1 MNSLLNFSRTSATEF
16 TEIDIH
22 QVITETISLLEH
34 QFKTAR
40 IRVERELKAD
50 CPMTY
55 GNAGKLQ
62 QVFLNLF
69 VNARDAMPAGGELR
83 ILTDT
88 GDSKIE
94 ILVQD
99 TGIGISRENV
109 KKIYDPFFTTKAAGK
124 GTGLGPFR
132 QLRNYSGAWRKY
144 FGRQQ
149 ARRRNVV
156 QIRTPLGQEASECLN
171 GRETFSSSM
180 MRRKFEK
187 ASSFLLTSE
196 GLSTDTA
203 TTGEEGLKK
212 IEDNLYDAVLLD
224 LMLPGKS
231 GMEVQKDIKRIDP
244 TLPVVI
250 ITAIAA
256 LETAIT
262 AIKEGSFDYVTKPW
276 NNEKLVVIVR
286 NAIKQR
292 QLMSENLQ
300 LRRAL
305 KERFGYSNII
315 GKSEKLLKVLD
326 LVTQVAASRST
337 ILIQG
342 ESGTGKELIA
352 KAIHLKSPRADRT
365 FVPVNSGSMPV
376 DLLESTLFGHLR
388 GAFTSAIASK
398 KGLFEVA
405 DQGTIFFDEIGT
417 ISMETQAKL
426 LRVIQEK
433 EFMRLGATDTI
444 KVDARIIAATNVD
457 LKKLVDE
464 GRFREDL
471 YYRLN
476 VINIQLPPL
485 RERKEDIPALVEFFT
500 RKYCEENAKPPYRF
514 SSEALKVLMD
524 YYWPGNVRELENV
537 VERAVVLS
545 QDEIIGRDL
554 LPESVISPSSRFATL
569 SSFPLAKNT
578 SLFEVIDSFE
588 RRVIIEMLEQTG
600 WSQTD
605 AADNFKI
612 PLSTLNQKIKRHGI
626 EIKKKRERPTVVPTS
641 R

>member
-1 MNSLLNFSRTSATEF
+1 MSR
-16 TEIDIH
+16 
-22 QVITETISLLEH
+22 
-34 QFKTAR
+34 R
-40 IRVERELKAD
+40 
-50 CPMTY
+50 
-55 GNAGKLQ
+55 
-62 QVFLNLF
+62 
-69 VNARDAMPAGGELR
+69 
-83 ILTDT
+83 
-88 GDSKIE
+88 
-94 ILVQD
+94 
-99 TGIGISRENV
+99 
-109 KKIYDPFFTTKAAGK
+109 K
-124 GTGLGPFR
+124 GTVLIIDDEEE
-132 QLRNYSGAWRKY
+132 
-144 FGRQQ
+144 
-149 ARRRNVV
+149 
-156 QIRTPLGQEASECLN
+156 IRESIEL
-171 GRETFSSSM
+171 
-180 MRRKFEK
+180 
-187 ASSFLLTSE
+187 LLTSE
-196 GLSTDTA
+196 GLVADIAS
-203 TTGEEGLKK
+203 TGEEGLKK

-250 ITAIAA
+250 ITAIGA
-256 LETAIT
+256 LETAVT
-262 AIKEGSFDYVTKPW
+262 AIKEGSYDYVAKPW
-276 NNEKLVVIVR
+276 NNEKLVVIVK

-315 GKSEKLLKVLD
+315 GKSEKILRVLD

-337 ILIQG
+337 VLIQG

-352 KAIHLKSPRADRT
+352 KAIHLKSPRADKA

-433 EFMRLGATDTI
+433 EFMRLGATETI

-500 RKYCEENAKPPYRF
+500 RKYCDENGKPLYRF

-554 LPESVISPSSRFATL
+554 LPESVITPSPRFATL
-569 SSFPLAKNT
+569 SSFPLTKNT
-578 SLFEVIDSFE
+578 SLFEIIDAFE

-600 WSQTD
+600 WSQTE

-626 EIKKKRERPTVVPTS
+626 EIKKKRERPPAGVPTTK
-641 R
+641 

>member
-1 MNSLLNFSRTSATEF
+1 MSKRKGVVLIIDDEE
-16 TEIDIH
+16 EI
-22 QVITETISLLEH
+22 
-34 QFKTAR
+34 
-40 IRVERELKAD
+40 RE
-50 CPMTY
+50 
-55 GNAGKLQ
+55 
-62 QVFLNLF
+62 
-69 VNARDAMPAGGELR
+69 
-83 ILTDT
+83 
-88 GDSKIE
+88 SIE
-94 ILVQD
+94 I
-99 TGIGISRENV
+99 
-109 KKIYDPFFTTKAAGK
+109 
-124 GTGLGPFR
+124 
-132 QLRNYSGAWRKY
+132 
-144 FGRQQ
+144 
-149 ARRRNVV
+149 
-156 QIRTPLGQEASECLN
+156 
-171 GRETFSSSM
+171 
-180 MRRKFEK
+180 
-187 ASSFLLTSE
+187 LLTSE
-196 GLSTDTA
+196 GLNPDTA
-203 TTGEEGLKK
+203 ASGEEGLKK
-212 IEDNLYDAVLLD
+212 IEDKFYDVVLLD

-231 GMEVQKDIKRIDP
+231 GMEVQNDIKRIDP

-250 ITAIAA
+250 ITAIGA
-256 LETAIT
+256 LDTAVS
-262 AIKEGSFDYVTKPW
+262 AIKQGSYDYITKPW
-276 NNEKLVVIVR
+276 NNEKLLVTVN

-292 QLMSENLQ
+292 QLMSENFQ

-305 KERFGYSNII
+305 KERFGYSNIV
-315 GKSEKLLKVLD
+315 GKSEKILKVLD

-337 ILIQG
+337 VLIQG

-352 KAIHLKSPRADRT
+352 KAIHLKSQRADKS

-433 EFMRLGATDTI
+433 EFMRLGATETI
-444 KVDARIIAATNVD
+444 KVDARIIAATNAD

-476 VINIQLPPL
+476 VINVQLPPL

-500 RKYCEENAKPPYRF
+500 KKYCEENGKPPYRF

-524 YYWPGNVRELENV
+524 YHWPGNVRELENA

-545 QDEIIGRDL
+545 QDEIMGRDL
-554 LPESVISPSSRFATL
+554 LPETVTSPSPRFATL
-569 SSFPLAKNT
+569 SSFPLTKDT
-578 SLFEVIDSFE
+578 SLFEIIDAFE

-626 EIKKKRERPTVVPTS
+626 EIKKKRERPTGVVTTK
-641 R
+641 

>member
-1 MNSLLNFSRTSATEF
+1 MSKRKGNVLIIDDEE
-16 TEIDIH
+16 EI
-22 QVITETISLLEH
+22 
-34 QFKTAR
+34 
-40 IRVERELKAD
+40 RESI
-50 CPMTY
+50 
-55 GNAGKLQ
+55 
-62 QVFLNLF
+62 
-69 VNARDAMPAGGELR
+69 EL
-83 ILTDT
+83 
-88 GDSKIE
+88 
-94 ILVQD
+94 
-99 TGIGISRENV
+99 
-109 KKIYDPFFTTKAAGK
+109 
-124 GTGLGPFR
+124 
-132 QLRNYSGAWRKY
+132 
-144 FGRQQ
+144 
-149 ARRRNVV
+149 
-156 QIRTPLGQEASECLN
+156 
-171 GRETFSSSM
+171 
-180 MRRKFEK
+180 
-187 ASSFLLTSE
+187 LLTSE
-196 GLSTDTA
+196 GLSADTA
-203 TTGEEGLKK
+203 EDGEKGLKK

-231 GMEVQKDIKRIDP
+231 GMEIQKDIRRIDP
-244 TLPVVI
+244 TLPIVI
-250 ITAIAA
+250 ITAIGA
-256 LETAIT
+256 LETAVT
-262 AIKEGSFDYVTKPW
+262 AIKEGSYDYVTKPW
-276 NNEKLVVIVR
+276 NNEKLVVIVN

-292 QLMSENLQ
+292 QLTSENLQ

-315 GKSEKLLKVLD
+315 GKSEKIQRVLD

-337 ILIQG
+337 VLIQG

-352 KAIHLKSPRADRT
+352 KAIHLKSHRADKA

-433 EFMRLGATDTI
+433 EFMRLGATETI

-476 VINIQLPPL
+476 VINIQLPSL
-485 RERKEDIPALVEFFT
+485 RERKEDIPALVDFFT
-500 RKYCEENAKPPYRF
+500 KKYCEENEKPVYRF

-537 VERAVVLS
+537 VERAVVLA
-545 QDEIIGRDL
+545 QDDIIGRDL
-554 LPESVISPSSRFATL
+554 LPESVISPASRFATL
-569 SSFPLAKNT
+569 SSFPLGKNT
-578 SLFEVIDSFE
+578 SLFEVIDAFE
-588 RRVIIEMLEQTG
+588 KRVIIEMLEQTG
-600 WSQTD
+600 WSQTE

-626 EIKKKRERPTVVPTS
+626 EIKKKRERPKVTS
-641 R
+641 DV

>member
-1 MNSLLNFSRTSATEF
+1 MS
-16 TEIDIH
+16 
-22 QVITETISLLEH
+22 
-34 QFKTAR
+34 
-40 IRVERELKAD
+40 
-50 CPMTY
+50 
-55 GNAGKLQ
+55 
-62 QVFLNLF
+62 
-69 VNARDAMPAGGELR
+69 
-83 ILTDT
+83 
-88 GDSKIE
+88 
-94 ILVQD
+94 
-99 TGIGISRENV
+99 
-109 KKIYDPFFTTKAAGK
+109 
-124 GTGLGPFR
+124 
-132 QLRNYSGAWRKY
+132 
-144 FGRQQ
+144 
-149 ARRRNVV
+149 
-156 QIRTPLGQEASECLN
+156 
-171 GRETFSSSM
+171 
-180 MRRKFEK
+180 RRKGSVLIIDDEEEIRE
-187 ASSFLLTSE
+187 SIDMLLSSE

-203 TTGEEGLKK
+203 VNGEDGLKK
-212 IEDNLYDAVLLD
+212 IEENLYDAVLLD

-231 GMEVQKDIKRIDP
+231 GMDVQRDIKRIDP

-250 ITAIAA
+250 ITAIGA
-256 LETAIT
+256 LETAVT
-262 AIKEGSFDYVTKPW
+262 AIKEGSYDYVTKPW
-276 NNEKLVVIVR
+276 NNEKLVVIVT

-315 GKSEKLLKVLD
+315 GKSEKILKVLD

-337 ILIQG
+337 VLVQG

-352 KAIHLKSPRADRT
+352 KAIHLKSNRADRA
-365 FVPVNSGSMPV
+365 FVAVNSGSMPV
-376 DLLESTLFGHLR
+376 DLLESTLFGHVR

-417 ISMETQAKL
+417 IGMETQAKL

-433 EFMRLGATDTI
+433 EFMRLGAVDTI

-457 LKKLVDE
+457 LKKLVED

-476 VINIQLPPL
+476 VINIPLPPM
-485 RERKEDIPALVEFFT
+485 RERKEDIPLLVEFFT
-500 RKYCEENAKPPYRF
+500 KQYCEENAKPLYRF

-524 YYWPGNVRELENV
+524 YHWPGNVRELENV

-545 QDEIIGRDL
+545 QDEILGRDL
-554 LPESVISPSSRFATL
+554 LPEAIISPSLRFATL
-569 SSFPLAKNT
+569 SSFPLARDT
-578 SLFEVIDSFE
+578 SLFEIIDSFE

-600 WSQTD
+600 WSQTE

-626 EIKKKRERPTVVPTS
+626 EIKKKRERPTGVPTTK
-641 R
+641 

>member
-1 MNSLLNFSRTSATEF
+1 MS
-16 TEIDIH
+16 
-22 QVITETISLLEH
+22 
-34 QFKTAR
+34 
-40 IRVERELKAD
+40 
-50 CPMTY
+50 
-55 GNAGKLQ
+55 
-62 QVFLNLF
+62 
-69 VNARDAMPAGGELR
+69 
-83 ILTDT
+83 
-88 GDSKIE
+88 
-94 ILVQD
+94 
-99 TGIGISRENV
+99 
-109 KKIYDPFFTTKAAGK
+109 
-124 GTGLGPFR
+124 
-132 QLRNYSGAWRKY
+132 
-144 FGRQQ
+144 
-149 ARRRNVV
+149 
-156 QIRTPLGQEASECLN
+156 
-171 GRETFSSSM
+171 
-180 MRRKFEK
+180 RRKGVVLIIDDEEEIRE
-187 ASSFLLTSE
+187 SIEMLLTSE
-196 GLSTDTA
+196 GLGAETA
-203 TTGEEGLKK
+203 SSGEEGLKK
-212 IEDNLYDAVLLD
+212 IDENLYDAVLLD

-231 GMEVQKDIKRIDP
+231 GMEIQKDIKRIDP
-244 TLPVVI
+244 TLPVLI
-250 ITAIAA
+250 ITAIGA
-256 LETAIT
+256 LETAVT
-262 AIKEGSFDYVTKPW
+262 AIKEGSFDYITKPW
-276 NNEKLVVIVR
+276 NNEKLLVLVN

-352 KAIHLKSPRADRT
+352 KAIHLKSQRADKA

-376 DLLESTLFGHLR
+376 DLLESILFGHVR

-457 LKKLVDE
+457 LKKKVDD

-476 VINIQLPPL
+476 GINIQVPPL
-485 RERKEDIPALVEFFT
+485 RERREDIPALVEFFT
-500 RKYCEENAKPPYRF
+500 KKYCEENLKPLYRF
-514 SSEALKVLMD
+514 GSEALKVLMD

-545 QDEIIGRDL
+545 QDEVIGRDL
-554 LPESVISPSSRFATL
+554 LPEAIVSPASRFASL
-569 SSFPLAKNT
+569 SSFPLGKDT
-578 SLFEVIDSFE
+578 SLFDVLDAFE
-588 RRVIIEMLEQTG
+588 RRVIIEMLEQTA
-600 WSQTD
+600 WSQTE

-626 EIKKKRERPTVVPTS
+626 EIKKKRERPASVPTTK
-641 R
+641 

>member
-1 MNSLLNFSRTSATEF
+1 MSKRKGNVLIIDDEE
-16 TEIDIH
+16 EI
-22 QVITETISLLEH
+22 
-34 QFKTAR
+34 
-40 IRVERELKAD
+40 RESI
-50 CPMTY
+50 
-55 GNAGKLQ
+55 
-62 QVFLNLF
+62 
-69 VNARDAMPAGGELR
+69 EL
-83 ILTDT
+83 
-88 GDSKIE
+88 
-94 ILVQD
+94 
-99 TGIGISRENV
+99 
-109 KKIYDPFFTTKAAGK
+109 
-124 GTGLGPFR
+124 
-132 QLRNYSGAWRKY
+132 
-144 FGRQQ
+144 
-149 ARRRNVV
+149 
-156 QIRTPLGQEASECLN
+156 
-171 GRETFSSSM
+171 
-180 MRRKFEK
+180 
-187 ASSFLLTSE
+187 LLTSE
-196 GLSTDTA
+196 GLSVDTA
-203 TTGEEGLKK
+203 ENGEVGRKK

-231 GMEVQKDIKRIDP
+231 GMEIQKDIKRIDP
-244 TLPVVI
+244 TLPIVI
-250 ITAIAA
+250 ITAIGA
-256 LETAIT
+256 LETAVT
-262 AIKEGSFDYVTKPW
+262 AIKDGSFDYVTKPW
-276 NNEKLVVIVR
+276 NNEKLVVILN

-292 QLMSENLQ
+292 HLMSENLQ

-315 GKSEKLLKVLD
+315 GKSEKILKVLD

-337 ILIQG
+337 VLIQG

-352 KAIHLKSPRADRT
+352 KAIHLKSHRADKT

-376 DLLESTLFGHLR
+376 DLLESTLFGHVR

-398 KGLFEVA
+398 KGLFEIA

-444 KVDARIIAATNVD
+444 KVDARIIAATNAD

-464 GRFREDL
+464 SRFREDL

-500 RKYCEENAKPPYRF
+500 KKYCEENEKPAYRF
-514 SSEALKVLMD
+514 SAEALKTLMD

-554 LPESVISPSSRFATL
+554 LPESVIAPASRFATL
-569 SSFPLAKNT
+569 SSFPLSKNT
-578 SLFEVIDSFE
+578 SLFEVIDAFE
-588 RRVIIEMLEQTG
+588 KRVIIEMLEQTG
-600 WSQTD
+600 WSQTE

-626 EIKKKRERPTVVPTS
+626 EIKKKRERPSGVPTIK
-641 R
+641 